1 MLLKVTLFI
10 ALTLSI
16 IVPMVA
22 YFVGEKSRGR
32 FKKSLAIN
40 VVGFLVL
47 STVVMFAQTA
57 SAAETTT
64 AGLSLGS
71 GLGYIAAALAVGSSG
86 IGGGIAVAS
95 ASSAALG
102 AISEDG
108 SVFGKALIFAALPIY
123 AVASSASAALGA
135 LSEDSSVF
143 GKALIFVALAEG
155 IALYGLIIAFMILG
169 AL

>member
-1 MLLKVTLFI
+1 MLLNSILFI

-16 IVPMVA
+16 IVPMIA
-22 YFVGEKSRGR
+22 YFTGERSRGR
-32 FKKSLAIN
+32 FKKTLAIN
-40 VVGFLVL
+40 VCAFFGLLLL
-47 STVVMFAQTA
+47 STVVMFANTVY
-57 SAAETTT
+57 AADATVGGVT
-64 AGLSLGS
+64 LGA
-71 GLGYIAAALAVGSSG
+71 GLGYLAAALAVGISG

-108 SVFGKALIFAALPIY
+108 SVFGKALIFA
-123 AVASSASAALGA
+123 G
-135 LSEDSSVF
+135 
-143 GKALIFVALAEG
+143 LAEG

>member
-40 VVGFLVL
+40 VVGFFGLLVL

-64 AGLSLGS
+64 AGLS
-71 GLGYIAAALAVGSSG
+71 LGYIAAALAVGSSG

-108 SVFGKALIFAALPIY
+108 SVFGKALIFA
-123 AVASSASAALGA
+123 G
-135 LSEDSSVF
+135 
-143 GKALIFVALAEG
+143 LAEG

>member
-1 MLLKVTLFI
+1 
-10 ALTLSI
+10 
-16 IVPMVA
+16 
-22 YFVGEKSRGR
+22 
-32 FKKSLAIN
+32 
-40 VVGFLVL
+40 
-47 STVVMFAQTA
+47 MFAQTA

-102 AISEDG
+102 AISE
-108 SVFGKALIFAALPIY
+108 ALIFA
-123 AVASSASAALGA
+123 G
-135 LSEDSSVF
+135 
-143 GKALIFVALAEG
+143 LAEG

>member
-40 VVGFLVL
+40 VVGFFGLLVL

-64 AGLSLGS
+64 ASLSLGS
-71 GLGYIAAALAVGSSG
+71 G
-86 IGGGIAVAS
+86 
-95 ASSAALG
+95 
-102 AISEDG
+102 
-108 SVFGKALIFAALPIY
+108 Y

-135 LSEDSSVF
+135 LSEDSSIF

>member
-40 VVGFLVL
+40 VVGFFGLLVL

-86 IGGGIAVAS
+86 IGGGIAVARWKR
-95 ASSAALG
+95 
-102 AISEDG
+102 IW
-108 SVFGKALIFAALPIY
+108 
-123 AVASSASAALGA
+123 
-135 LSEDSSVF
+135 
-143 GKALIFVALAEG
+143 
-155 IALYGLIIAFMILG
+155 
-169 AL
+169 

>member
-40 VVGFLVL
+40 VVGFFGLLVL

-64 AGLSLGS
+64 AGLSL
-71 GLGYIAAALAVGSSG
+71 
-86 IGGGIAVAS
+86 GIAVAS

-108 SVFGKALIFAALPIY
+108 SVFGKALIFA
-123 AVASSASAALGA
+123 G
-135 LSEDSSVF
+135 
-143 GKALIFVALAEG
+143 LAEG

>member
-40 VVGFLVL
+40 VVGFFGLLVL

-57 SAAETTT
+57 SA

-108 SVFGKALIFAALPIY
+108 SVFGKALIFA
-123 AVASSASAALGA
+123 G
-135 LSEDSSVF
+135 
-143 GKALIFVALAEG
+143 LAEG

>member
-40 VVGFLVL
+40 VVGFFGLLVL

-86 IGGGIAVAS
+86 IGGGGIAVAS

-108 SVFGKALIFAALPIY
+108 SVFGKALIFA
-123 AVASSASAALGA
+123 G
-135 LSEDSSVF
+135 
-143 GKALIFVALAEG
+143 LAEG